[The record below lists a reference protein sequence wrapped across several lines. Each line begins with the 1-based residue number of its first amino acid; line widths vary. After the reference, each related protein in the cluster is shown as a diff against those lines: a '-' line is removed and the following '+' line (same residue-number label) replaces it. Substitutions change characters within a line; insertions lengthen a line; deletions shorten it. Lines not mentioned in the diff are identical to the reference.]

1 HLITLGLEDGVHE
14 FQHDGI
20 VINGQ
25 DLLSRSGSGA
35 EPGERRQKLR
45 SANRLHEIVS
55 RAEGIALATLVDHG
69 DDHHRDPG
77 DAGIGLRRGEE
88 IPAVDSRQKHVE
100 GDGEGLDPASK
111 LERLL
116 SARRYH
122 YLIAGLAQITR
133 EETDRLR

>member
-1 HLITLGLEDGVHE
+1 MRIGRRLAIKILNASKFALSPGTAPASPKPEAKAGGPITCPVD
-14 FQHDGI
+14 
-20 VINGQ
+20 
-25 DLLSRSGSGA
+25 
-35 EPGERRQKLR
+35 
-45 SANRLHEIVS
+45 
-55 RAEGIALATLVDHG
+55 RAIIRTLAALVDHG

-116 SARRYH
+116 SH
-122 YLIAGLAQITR
+122 F
-133 EETDRLR
+133 DRAL